1 MTSNGR
7 HARSRRN
14 GWTRKK
20 ALALASGVVVAGL
33 GAFGIYDYL
42 PGTAATP
49 PAAAAAT
56 QGTTVYYSDGKTVLG
71 TFGQPGQPSQV
82 SDPWAPYLM
91 TQVKNELT
99 GVDGVSQQELAAG
112 GLKVVTTIS
121 HPMEAEMYKTVDE
134 NLNAASI
141 SKTPG
146 ATVTSL
152 PAWALVGAELQDPKT
167 GQIIA
172 EYPGKGQDMAA
183 AQCKLADCDAN
194 TAAYVRVQAGSS
206 FTPYVLATAV
216 SQGLNVKTSTLNAS
230 PELCIPPDTQPT
242 ALSAVVPYGT
252 RACAAAD
259 DAAVFNLGGEVIG
272 NAEQGGGT
280 TVQNA
285 LAQSSDTAFTDL
297 AHRAGTANIAA
308 MARQFGVDVAPS
320 QDGGSGLRS
329 YIGGVGMALGVAPLT
344 VNEQATTLATIAD
357 NGLYHQ
363 AHLVKSWQRAG
374 GPKQAPKVQARVVLP
389 PGPDAQVQ
397 YAMENTTI
405 DGTAAQTVT
414 YGQRARGTV
423 IGQTGTTTE
432 SASGSFMGATT
443 QYSLVVSMFT
453 NTPVSSAEKLSV
465 LGGGGFGAYWP
476 AKIWN
481 AFAQAE
487 FAKTPS
493 AFPTSPAFTG
503 ADWNQVGS

>member
-1 MTSNGR
+1 
-7 HARSRRN
+7 
-14 GWTRKK
+14 
-20 ALALASGVVVAGL
+20 
-33 GAFGIYDYL
+33 
-42 PGTAATP
+42 
-49 PAAAAAT
+49 
-56 QGTTVYYSDGKTVLG
+56 
-71 TFGQPGQPSQV
+71 
-82 SDPWAPYLM
+82 M
-91 TQVKNELT
+91 TQVKNKLT

-121 HPMEAEMYKTVDE
+121 HPMEAEMYKAVDE

-194 TAAYVRVQAGSS
+194 TAAYVRAQAGSS

-230 PELCIPPDTQPT
+230 PELCVPPDTQPT

-252 RACAAAD
+252 RACAAAESCRGVQPRRRGD
-259 DAAVFNLGGEVIG
+259 RQRRAGRRH
-272 NAEQGGGT
+272 

-308 MARQFGVDVAPS
+308 MARQFGVDVAPY

-374 GPKQAPKVQARVVLP
+374 GPEQAPKVQARVVLP

-432 SASGSFMGATT
+432 SASGSFMGATPST
-443 QYSLVVSMFT
+443 RWWSACSPTRRSAQPRSCPCWAAAVSAPT
-453 NTPVSSAEKLSV
+453 GRRRS
-465 LGGGGFGAYWP
+465 G
-476 AKIWN
+476 
-481 AFAQAE
+481 
-487 FAKTPS
+487 TPS
-493 AFPTSPAFTG
+493 PRPSSPTCRCKTSRTLLLARSGT
-503 ADWNQVGS
+503 